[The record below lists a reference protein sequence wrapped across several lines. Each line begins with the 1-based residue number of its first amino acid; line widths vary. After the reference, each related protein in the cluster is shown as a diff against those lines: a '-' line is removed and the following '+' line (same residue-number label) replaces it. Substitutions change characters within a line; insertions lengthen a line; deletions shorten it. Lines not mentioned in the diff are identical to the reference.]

1 MNEHSSRAPHGDQPD
16 GEARATIPAFGPP
29 PAAAMALHNEGGA
42 APGLN
47 GSSAAW
53 SPEASAAA
61 APASSSAAAAEARAV
76 GMAAAAVAAP
86 LPSNLRGVPE
96 AAGSARFTNREL
108 SWIDFNQRV
117 FAEAENPARPLLER
131 IKFLAIY
138 GSNLDEFMM
147 VRLPALRSKVKAGV
161 SEPGPDGIPPSRLLA
176 ELRAIVARCLEN
188 AARLLREVL
197 IPALAE
203 QGVLLVRHADLNPR
217 QQAALR
223 DYFEQDVF
231 PVCTPLGFDPA
242 HPFPFISNQS
252 TNLAVLLL
260 DPELGR
266 RFARVKIPTVLPRL
280 VEVPPDAEAT
290 PLSAALPQQHTF
302 IWLDDLLAAH
312 LGAFFPG
319 VAIEEA
325 HPFRVLRQAELAI
338 QELEAADL
346 LELVES
352 GVQQRR
358 FGEVTALQVQPSMPA
373 ALRTLLLESIEVE
386 QQDLYV
392 IDGVPGLSSLM
403 ELTALPRPD
412 LKDAPF
418 VPRTPIELTGHE
430 DMFEAIRQQDVLL
443 HHPFD
448 SFDPVVEF
456 IRKAALDPG
465 VVAIKQTLY
474 RVGQNSPI
482 VEALLEAAEWEKQV
496 TVLVELKARFD
507 EEHNIDWARR
517 LEQAGVHVVYGLLG
531 LKVHCKLAL
540 VVRREREGLR
550 RYVHIGTGNYNA
562 ATARA
567 YTDLGLLTCRPEIGA
582 DVSEIFNY
590 LTGYSRQTEYRRL
603 LVAPVNMRHELL
615 RRIDREIGH
624 ARRGGHARLIF
635 KMNALVDPE
644 MIDALYRA
652 SAAGV
657 QVDLIVRG
665 ICCLR
670 PGAPGLSETIRVVSI
685 VGRLLEHSRLY
696 YFHNGGGG
704 EEELLLGSADLM
716 PRNLDYRVETLAPVE
731 DAGIKRYL
739 VDDVLNGYLHDNV
752 QATLLG
758 PDGIYRRPQRGAEE
772 PRIDMQ
778 ARLINAPDLLVRR
791 MAESDDI
798 TTSWHSV
805 DRPRPLW
812 IDE

>member
-1 MNEHSSRAPHGDQPD
+1 MNDRSPDAEPFQPAPAQLPARQAAATLRRQPLSSGGGSAQSDAPAASEANGISAARLELDATGG
-16 GEARATIPAFGPP
+16 GEASGTT
-29 PAAAMALHNEGGA
+29 
-42 APGLN
+42 
-47 GSSAAW
+47 
-53 SPEASAAA
+53 
-61 APASSSAAAAEARAV
+61 V

-131 IKFLAIY
+131 VKFLAIY
-138 GSNLDEFMM
+138 ASNLDEFMM
-147 VRLPALRSKVKAGV
+147 VRLPALRSKVTAGI

-176 ELRAIVARCLEN
+176 ELRAIVARCLES
-188 AARLLREVL
+188 AARLLNDVL
-197 IPALAE
+197 IPALRE
-203 QGVLLVRHADLNPR
+203 QGVALVRHADLNPR
-217 QQAALR
+217 QQEALR
-223 DYFEQDVF
+223 AYFEQDVF

-266 RFARVKIPTVLPRL
+266 RFARLKIPTVLPRL
-280 VEVPPDAEAT
+280 VEVPAGAGAS
-290 PLSAALPQQHTF
+290 PLSAAALPQQTF
-302 IWLDDLLAAH
+302 IWLDDLLEAH

-358 FGEVTALQVQPSMPA
+358 FGDVTALQVRPSMPA
-373 ALRTLLLESIEVE
+373 SLRTLLLESLEVD
-386 QQDLYV
+386 QADLYV

-412 LKDAPF
+412 LKDPPF
-418 VPRTPIELTGHE
+418 VPRTPVELAGHE
-430 DMFEAIRQQDVLL
+430 DMFEAIRQQDILL

-456 IRKAALDPG
+456 IRRAALDPG

-582 DVSEIFNY
+582 DVSELFNY

-603 LVAPVNMRHELL
+603 LVAPVNMRRELL
-615 RRIDREIGH
+615 RRIERETGY
-624 ARRGGHARLIF
+624 ARRGAGARLIF

-657 QVDLIVRG
+657 RVDLVVRG

-670 PGAPGLSETIRVVSI
+670 PGTPGLSENIRVVSV

-696 YFHNGGGG
+696 YFQNGGD
-704 EEELLLGSADLM
+704 EELLLGSADLM
-716 PRNLDYRVETLAPVE
+716 PRNLDYRVEALAPVE

-739 VDDVLNGYLHDNV
+739 VDDVLTGYLHDNV
-752 QATLLG
+752 QATVLG
-758 PDGIYRRPQRGAEE
+758 PDGIYRRPPRAPDE

-778 ARLINAPDLLVRR
+778 ARLISAPDLAARR
-791 MAESDDI
+791 LAESEGI

>member
-1 MNEHSSRAPHGDQPD
+1 VADAAAFDGSPNLVASQHASTPDVAPSAPVA
-16 GEARATIPAFGPP
+16 EPP
-29 PAAAMALHNEGGA
+29 PVGVVRPLLV
-42 APGLN
+42 APMPPPVPGQPE
-47 GSSAAW
+47 SAG
-53 SPEASAAA
+53 P
-61 APASSSAAAAEARAV
+61 
-76 GMAAAAVAAP
+76 G
-86 LPSNLRGVPE
+86 
-96 AAGSARFTNREL
+96 RFYNREL
-108 SWIDFNQRV
+108 SWTDFNERV
-117 FAEAENPARPLLER
+117 FAEASNPARPLLER
-131 IKFLAIY
+131 VKFLAIY
-138 GSNLDEFMM
+138 ASNLDEFMM
-147 VRLPALRSKVKAGV
+147 VRLPALRSKVNAGV

-176 ELRAIVARCLEN
+176 ELRAIVAHCLDR
-188 AARLLREVL
+188 AARLLNDVL
-197 IPALAE
+197 VPALRE
-203 QGVLLVRHADLNPR
+203 QGVALVRHAELNPR

-223 DYFEQDVF
+223 VYFEQDVF

-266 RFARVKIPTVLPRL
+266 RFARLKIPTVLPRL
-280 VEVPPDAEAT
+280 VEVPADPEAS
-290 PLSAALPQQHTF
+290 PLSAAALPQQTF
-302 IWLDDLLAAH
+302 IWLDDLLEAH

-319 VAIEEA
+319 VVIEEA

-358 FGEVTALQVQPSMPA
+358 FGDVTALQVQPSMPA
-373 ALRTLLLESIEVE
+373 SLRTLLLESLEVD
-386 QQDLYV
+386 QADLYV
-392 IDGVPGLSSLM
+392 IDGVAGLSSLM

-412 LKDAPF
+412 LKDPPF
-418 VPRTPIELTGHE
+418 VPRTPVELAGHE
-430 DMFEAIRQQDVLL
+430 DMFEAIRQQDILL

-456 IRKAALDPG
+456 IRRAALDPG

-582 DVSEIFNY
+582 DVSELFNY
-590 LTGYSRQTEYRRL
+590 LTGYSRQTDYRRL
-603 LVAPVNMRHELL
+603 LVAPVNMRRELL
-615 RRIDREIGH
+615 RRIEREIGH
-624 ARRGGHARLIF
+624 ARRGAAARLIF

-657 QVDLIVRG
+657 RVDLIVRG

-670 PGAPGLSETIRVVSI
+670 PGASGLSENIRVVSI

-696 YFHNGGGG
+696 YFHNGGAGD
-704 EEELLLGSADLM
+704 EELLLGSADLM
-716 PRNLDYRVETLAPVE
+716 PRNLDYRVEALAPVE

-739 VDDVLNGYLHDNV
+739 VDDVLTGYLHDNV
-752 QATLLG
+752 QATELG
-758 PDGIYRRPQRGAEE
+758 PDGVYRRPQRSADE

-778 ARLINAPDLLVRR
+778 ARLISAPDLLVRR
-791 MAESDDI
+791 LTESDDI
-798 TTSWHSV
+798 TTRWNAV